1 MGELFISYACEDSA
15 VAERL
20 AAALRQAGHQVWWDR
35 QLAGGAQFS
44 NEIETALQRSDAVL
58 VLWSERSIASPWVR
72 DEAAYGRDAD
82 KLVPLA
88 LNGTTPP
95 LGFRQFHTIDISGW
109 AQSTHTPLPVE
120 LQTLIGGKDAGPSPA
135 RVSQTK
141 QRISFCKTPDG
152 VTLALSRAGQGP
164 PLLKSA
170 NWLNHLEYEWGNPL
184 WRHWIDEL
192 GERHLLVRYDERGN
206 GMSDWHMPDLSF
218 DHLVDDLVTVADAAG
233 LDRFDLLGI
242 SQGSPVAIAFAVR
255 YPERVRRMV
264 LINGFAT
271 GWRFARDVGFV
282 QTWDALATLART
294 GWGKDNPAFRQTFT
308 SLFFPDATPQQSAWW
323 NELQKLSTSPEN
335 AERLMRMFG
344 EIDVSELLEKVAA
357 PTLVLHCR
365 DDQLVPFEAGRLMA
379 SRIPN
384 AEFVALESRNH
395 LVLESEPAW
404 AKICEELRSFLAPD
418 EA

>member
-1 MGELFISYACEDSA
+1 LGELFISYAREDA
-15 VAERL
+15 AIAERL
-20 AAALRQAGHQVWWDR
+20 GTALQHAGHQVWWDR

-44 NEIETALQRSDAVL
+44 DAIETALDSSDAVL
-58 VLWSERSIASPWVR
+58 VLWSEHSIASPWVR
-72 DEAAYGRDAD
+72 DEAAFGRDSN
-82 KLVPLA
+82 KLVPMGLDGVA
-88 LNGTTPP
+88 PP

-109 AQSTHTPLPVE
+109 ANAGDASLPE
-120 LQTLIGGKDAGPSPA
+120 ALQASLGGPAPETRRPKPSLA
-135 RVSQTK
+135 K
-141 QRISFCKTPDG
+141 QRVSFCKTPDG
-152 VTLALSRAGQGP
+152 VTLAYSRAGQGP
-164 PLLKSA
+164 PLLKAA

-192 GERHLLVRYDERGN
+192 GERHTLIRYDERGN

-218 DHLVDDLVTVADAAG
+218 DHFVDDLATVADAAG

-255 YPERVRRMV
+255 YPQRVRRMV

-271 GWRFARDVGFV
+271 GWRFARDPAFV

-294 GWGKDNPAFRQTFT
+294 GWGQDNPAFRQTFT

-323 NELQKLSTSPEN
+323 NELQKLSTSPAN

-344 EIDVSELLEKVAA
+344 EIDVSDLLEKVSV

-404 AKICEELRSFLAPD
+404 AKISEEMRTFLDSEAP
-418 EA
+418 